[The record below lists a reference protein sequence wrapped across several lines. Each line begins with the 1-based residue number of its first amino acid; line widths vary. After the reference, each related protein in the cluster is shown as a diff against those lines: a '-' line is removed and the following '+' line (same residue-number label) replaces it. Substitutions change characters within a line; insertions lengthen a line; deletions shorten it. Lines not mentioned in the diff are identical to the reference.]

1 MASILPLLQAL
12 PALLGLVK
20 ELVDWIKQMQATQKE
35 KSLEDYFNK
44 MALVIREVKLAKT
57 DVEKRAA
64 AVKLRD
70 ILGGI

>member
-1 MASILPLLQAL
+1 
-12 PALLGLVK
+12 
-20 ELVDWIKQMQATQKE
+20 MQATQKE

>member
-57 DVEKRAA
+57 DVEKKAA

-70 ILGGI
+70 ILGGL